1 MVGGEVGFHLP
12 QCVGRRSD
20 ETHPYRAIGHIPQF
34 PRIQG
39 CKSLPYLAEDSEGH
53 GLPEYVFSGARN
65 ITLSS
70 CLHCTPNPILSTGI
84 SGEKKLR
91 TTSLAG
97 WNSSAGA
104 TKSRRGASMS
114 SGSPV
119 K

>member
-1 MVGGEVGFHLP
+1 MVWSEVGFHLP
-12 QCVGRRSD
+12 QGVCGRSD
-20 ETHPYRAIGHIPQF
+20 QSHSQWAISHIAQL
-34 PRIQG
+34 PRVQG

-53 GLPEYVFSGARN
+53 GLPEYDFRGARN

-84 SGEKKLR
+84 SGEKKFK

-104 TKSRRGASMS
+104 TRSRRGASI
-114 SGSPV
+114 
-119 K
+119 

>member
-1 MVGGEVGFHLP
+1 MVGGEIGFHLP
-12 QCVGRRSD
+12 QGVSRRSD
-20 ETHPYRAIGHIPQF
+20 QSHPQRAISHIPQL
-34 PRIQG
+34 PWIQG
-39 CKSLPYLAEDSEGH
+39 CKSLPYLAKDSEGH
-53 GLPEYVFSGARN
+53 GLPEYVFRGARN

-91 TTSLAG
+91 TISFAG

-104 TKSRRGASMS
+104 TSIRRGASINS
-114 SGSPV
+114 ENPV

>member
-1 MVGGEVGFHLP
+1 MVGREIRFHP
-12 QCVGRRSD
+12 SHCVGGRSD
-20 ETHPYRAIGHIPQF
+20 ETYPYRAVGHITQL
-34 PRIQG
+34 PRVQG

-53 GLPEYVFSGARN
+53 GLPEYVFRGARN
-65 ITLSS
+65 MTLSS

-91 TTSLAG
+91 TISLAG

-104 TKSRRGASMS
+104 TRSRRGGSMS

>member
-12 QCVGRRSD
+12 QGVGGRSD
-20 ETHPYRAIGHIPQF
+20 ESHPQRAISHIPQF
-34 PRIQG
+34 PRVQG

-53 GLPEYVFSGARN
+53 GLPEYEFTGARN
-65 ITLSS
+65 MTLSS

-97 WNSSAGA
+97 WKSSAGA
-104 TKSRRGASMS
+104 TRSSRGASIS
-114 SGSPV
+114 SASPV

>member
-1 MVGGEVGFHLP
+1 MRGEVGFHLP
-12 QCVGRRSD
+12 QSVSGRSN
-20 ETHPYRAIGHIPQF
+20 EPHSQRAVCHIPQL

-53 GLPEYVFSGARN
+53 GLPEYVFREARN
-65 ITLSS
+65 MTLSS

-91 TTSLAG
+91 TISLAG

-104 TKSRRGASMS
+104 TSSRRGALIS
-114 SGSPV
+114 SGS
-119 K
+119 

>member
-12 QCVGRRSD
+12 QGVGRRRD
-20 ETHPYRAIGHIPQF
+20 ESHPQWAISHITQL

-53 GLPEYVFSGARN
+53 GLPECVFRGARN
-65 ITLSS
+65 ITLNS

-104 TKSRRGASMS
+104 TSSKRGASIS
-114 SGSPV
+114 RESPV